1 MPPEQRVLSY
11 AYSVLRDRVR
21 GSRPGRDTCVPKEGS
36 WTGRVGFSLFG
47 ITDSMKGLGDPHFP
61 ALSLCG
67 AFFWTAKGGYSTSEN
82 VCGCENRCLSLSVL
96 HIQNKA

>member
-11 AYSVLRDRVR
+11 AYSILRDRVR

-82 VCGCENRCLSLSVL
+82 V
-96 HIQNKA
+96 